1 MQRET
6 KNVITRETV
15 AIDLRSSNAKR
26 MKFALYLGFAIWVPI
41 GLCAV
46 VIMFSRDYL
55 SAQIKSIALM
65 IFVLS
70 FFAYVL
76 ITSLSNMIKLKRGEF
91 EIVVR
96 RVINKKEKLY
106 YGRHYYGLHIK
117 VKEFLYFNDFN
128 KTSVKHT
135 MYQLASYG
143 DEFYIVHYR
152 GEKKIELLYPC
163 KMYEYK

>member
-26 MKFALYLGFAIWVPI
+26 MKFALYLGFAMWVPI

-55 SAQIKSIALM
+55 SVQIKSIALM

-96 RVINKKEKLY
+96 RVINKKEKLS
-106 YGRHYYGLHIK
+106 YGRHVGRNK
-117 VKEFLYFNDFN
+117 VKECLYFNDFN
-128 KTSVKHT
+128 ETSVKHT

-152 GEKKIELLYPC
+152 GEKKIKLLYPC

>member
-26 MKFALYLGFAIWVPI
+26 MKFVLYLGFAMWAPI

-46 VIMFSRDYL
+46 VIMLSRDYL

-70 FFAYVL
+70 FLADVL

-96 RVINKKEKLY
+96 RVINKKEKIS
-106 YGRHYYGLHIK
+106 YGRHVGRNKIK
-117 VKEFLYFNDFN
+117 ECLYFNDFN
-128 KTSVKHT
+128 KISVKHT